1 MTPTVLHLIPEL
13 SGGGGGRAA
22 LGAARAASSCSEV
35 RHRFLPLRPPQAA
48 MKTEA
53 QASGVDIV
61 TVDGPEAVAAAIANA
76 DITHLHFWNSPE
88 LSELLESALPATR
101 ILLWPHVDGVTPPQ
115 VLARALAAS
124 VDLPVATSPVA
135 RRCFPEM
142 PPARVIPPVPGW
154 ERVDGVERSAAPG
167 FNVGY
172 IGTVGYTKLHPLFPE
187 ICAAVAIDDA
197 NFVLAGAGDAL
208 RSLAHRFA
216 ELGIG
221 DRYTLLGPVD
231 DVASVLADLDVFGY
245 PLREDGTASSDL
257 VLKEAMY
264 AGVPPVVLSDGASEL
279 LVEDGVTGLVAPDPD
294 GYARRVE
301 RLHSEAPERAALGEA
316 AREEARSRWSLDVVG
331 PLWARA
337 YEELLDRPAMGRE
350 APFTKPSDPTH
361 AGAHRF
367 LRGLGSASAPFELSL
382 NGTAEEASSAH
393 REIAACSPVIG
404 LGGGG
409 ILEYARRYPSDPQL
423 ALWSG
428 LFLEEQ
434 GHPALA
440 AGEYARARR
449 HGLEAVR

>member
-1 MTPTVLHLIPEL
+1 MTPHVVHLIPEL

-22 LGAARAASSCSEV
+22 LAAARAASSCSDI
-35 RHRFLPLRPPQAA
+35 RHRFLPLRPVQAA
-48 MKTEA
+48 MRREA
-53 QASGVDIV
+53 QASGFDVV
-61 TVDGPEAVAAAIANA
+61 TVDGREGIADAIASA

-88 LSELLESALPATR
+88 LFELLESALPPTR

-115 VLARALAAS
+115 VLPRALAAS
-124 VDLPVATSPVA
+124 VDLPVATSPRA
-135 RRCFPEM
+135 RQCF
-142 PPARVIPPVPGW
+142 AGVQSAAVIPPVPGW
-154 ERVDGVERSAAPG
+154 ERVDSVERSAAPG

-172 IGTVGYTKLHPLFPE
+172 IGTVGNTKLHPRFPE
-187 ICAAVAIDDA
+187 ICASVAIDDV
-197 NFVLAGAGDAL
+197 NFILAGAGDAL
-208 RSLAHRFA
+208 RSLSHRFA

-221 DRYTLLGPVD
+221 NRCRLLGPVE

-245 PLREDGTASSDL
+245 PLRKDGTASSDL

-264 AGVPPVVLSDGASEL
+264 AGVPPVVLSDGAGEL
-279 LVEDGVTGLVAPDPD
+279 LVEDGVTGLVAPDPG
-294 GYARRVE
+294 GYARGIE
-301 RLHSEAPERAALGEA
+301 RLRSETAERIAIGEA
-316 AREEARSRWSLDVVG
+316 AREEARRRWSLDVMG

-337 YEELLDRPAMGRE
+337 YEELLDRPATGRE
-350 APFTKPSDPTH
+350 APFTRPRDPIH
-361 AGAHRF
+361 LGAHRF

-382 NGTAEEASSAH
+382 KGTTEEAAIAH
-393 REIAACSPVIG
+393 RQIAACSPVIG

-440 AGEYARARR
+440 AGEYSRARR

>member
-1 MTPTVLHLIPEL
+1 MRPTVVHLIPEL

-22 LGAARAASSCSEV
+22 LAAARAASSCSDM
-35 RHRFLPLRPPQAA
+35 RHRFLPLRPARAA
-48 MKTEA
+48 MSREA
-53 QASGVDIV
+53 HASGFDVL
-61 TVDGPEAVAAAIANA
+61 TVDGREAIADA
-76 DITHLHFWNSPE
+76 IASAEITHLHFWNSPE
-88 LSELLESALPATR
+88 LFELMESALPPTR

-115 VLARALAAS
+115 VLPPPLAAS
-124 VDLPVATSPVA
+124 VDLPVATSPLA
-135 RRCFPEM
+135 RQCFTGVQS
-142 PPARVIPPVPGW
+142 AAVIPPVPGW

-172 IGTVGYTKLHPLFPE
+172 IGTVGYTKLHPRFPE
-187 ICAAVAIDDA
+187 ICASVAIDDA
-197 NFVLAGAGDAL
+197 NFILAGAGDAL
-208 RSLAHRFA
+208 RSLGHRFA

-221 DRYTLLGPVD
+221 DRCRLLGPVK

-264 AGVPPVVLSDGASEL
+264 AGVPPVVLSDGAGEL
-279 LVEDGVTGLVAPDPD
+279 LVEDGVTGFVAPDAG
-294 GYARRVE
+294 GYAHRVE
-301 RLHSEAPERAALGEA
+301 RLHSEAPERRAIGDA
-316 AREEARSRWSLDVVG
+316 AREEARRLWSLDVIG

-337 YEELLDRPAMGRE
+337 YEELLGRPAMGRE
-350 APFTKPSDPTH
+350 APFTRPSDP
-361 AGAHRF
+361 ARGGAHRF

>member
-1 MTPTVLHLIPEL
+1 MQ
-13 SGGGGGRAA
+13 
-22 LGAARAASSCSEV
+22 
-35 RHRFLPLRPPQAA
+35 HRFLPLRPAQAA
-48 MKTEA
+48 MRTEA
-53 QASGVDIV
+53 RASGFDVI
-61 TVDGPEAVAAAIANA
+61 TVDGPEAVAAAIAEA
-76 DITHLHFWNSPE
+76 DITHLHFWNAPE
-88 LSELLESALPATR
+88 LSELMESALSPTR

-115 VLARALAAS
+115 VLPGELAAS
-124 VDLPVATSPVA
+124 ADLSVATSPLA
-135 RRCFPEM
+135 TRCL
-142 PPARVIPPVPGW
+142 AGTRSAAVIPPVPGW

-172 IGTVGYTKLHPLFPE
+172 IGTVGYTKLHPRFPE
-187 ICAAVAIDDA
+187 ICADVAIDDA
-197 NFVLAGAGDAL
+197 SFILAGAGDAL
-208 RSLAHRFA
+208 RSLGHRFA

-221 DRYTLLGPVD
+221 DRCRLLGPVN
-231 DVASVLADLDVFGY
+231 DVASVLADFDVFGY

-264 AGVPPVVLSDGASEL
+264 AGVPPVVLSDGAGEL

-301 RLHSEAPERAALGEA
+301 RLHSEAPERTALGEA
-316 AREEARSRWSLDVVG
+316 AREEARRRWSLDVVG
-331 PLWARA
+331 PLWASA

-350 APFTKPSDPTH
+350 APFARPSDSTH
-361 AGAHRF
+361 AGARRF
-367 LRGLGSASAPFELSL
+367 LRGLGSASPPFELSL
-382 NGTAEEASSAH
+382 EGTAQEASNAH
-393 REIAACSPVIG
+393 REIGTCSPVIG

-440 AGEYARARR
+440 AGEFARARR
-449 HGLEAVR
+449 LGMELVP